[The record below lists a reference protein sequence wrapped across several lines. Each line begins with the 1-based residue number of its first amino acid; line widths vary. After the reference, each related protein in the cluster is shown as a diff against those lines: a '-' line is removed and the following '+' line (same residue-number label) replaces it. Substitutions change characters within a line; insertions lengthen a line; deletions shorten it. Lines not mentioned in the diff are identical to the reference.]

1 MIKIV
6 FLFFVL
12 VCLYPLFSRG
22 LDLLLQHLLYLVKG
36 IILLL
41 TYVVAGIIRGSRKVL
56 KWVKNLL

>member
-12 VCLYPLFSRG
+12 VCLYPLFSKG
-22 LDLLLQHLLYLVKG
+22 LDLLLQHLLYLVKYV
-36 IILLL
+36 ILLL

-56 KWVKNLL
+56 KWVKNLS

>member
-22 LDLLLQHLLYLVKG
+22 LDLLLQHLLYLVKYV
-36 IILLL
+36 ILLL
-41 TYVVAGIIRGSRKVL
+41 TYVAAGIIRGVRKVVQ
-56 KWVKNLL
+56 WVKNLL

>member
-1 MIKIV
+1 MVKIV

-12 VCLYPLFSRG
+12 VCLYPLFSKG
-22 LDLLLQHLLYLVKG
+22 LDLLLQHLLYLVKF

-41 TYVVAGIIRGSRKVL
+41 TYVVAGIIRGIRKVV